1 MATTPTYIN
10 QRINN
15 LQAQI
20 NAISPYPPIAD
31 SLASVLLIGNS
42 AGATDVNMNNQDIL
56 AVDNINL
63 VTINGVAYPP
73 VVAVPTLNSVLIAG
87 NTATGTTAKITLNNS
102 GAGGTA
108 NPLASLNLTTAV
120 GTGILVEEVYNQR
133 NPVVGEFARKSFY
146 SKTTTNVK
154 TEYARI
160 TANSPSVTN
169 LSQKGRLDMEV
180 NVNGTLATYLSV
192 NGNTQEVDLF
202 RQLHMNGQPIRVC
215 PNITTQ
221 NLNTYGKN
229 TVQFYN
235 SDTTI
240 PPYTPDDQLRLT
252 MINEGVA
259 DVVTPLTG
267 SFATWGNILCSC
279 DYNSYTWVGTD
290 NGFVYYSNDGVT
302 WTGITDSFNG
312 AINALAVNPNT
323 GLLYIG
329 GAFTQTVGS
338 FLSCSLLAQCDTA
351 GNISQVVW
359 SNIGSNGFTGSVVK
373 CITVA
378 NTNYLYIGGRF
389 TADGVGALGC
399 QNIAIVDT
407 TQNLYCMDNSTGI
420 GYGYD
425 NTVNFIHQDATN
437 GAFFIIG
444 GEFTNVNSAYG
455 NTSQQRNSIWNTND
469 YNSITAPY
477 EVTTMNA
484 EPVAVT
490 QNGSD
495 IYIGGYFTGLPFGDY
510 LTNFQWDGVVYQ
522 VVANPYSATPSAPL
536 TTVLQD
542 GGIFWTDT
550 NGKLWEANVNVGS
563 APFGYF
569 IWIDRAVWGQ
579 LIFSTN
585 ALAQNPTV
593 AYFLFTGNLINLS
606 LTTGTLYYG
615 QTPYTGGI
623 SLTEIGSAVDMIYQ
637 SSLNRW
643 YVLSAISAGFF

>member
-15 LQAQI
+15 LQSQI
-20 NAISPYPPIAD
+20 NAISPYPPVAD
-31 SLASVLLIGNS
+31 SLAAVLLIGNS
-42 AGATDVNMNNQDIL
+42 AGATDINMNSQDIL

-63 VTINGVAYPP
+63 TTINGAVYPP
-73 VVAVPTLNSVLIAG
+73 VVAVPTLNAVLVAG
-87 NTATGTTAKITLNNS
+87 NTATRTTAKITLNNS
-102 GAGGTA
+102 SAGGTA
-108 NPLASLNLTTAV
+108 NPLISLNLTTAV
-120 GTGILVEEVYNQR
+120 GTGSLVEEVYNQR
-133 NPVVGEFARKSFY
+133 NPVTGEFARKSFY

-160 TANSPSVTN
+160 SAHSPSVTN
-169 LSQKGRLDMEV
+169 LSQKGKLDMEV
-180 NVNGTLATYLSV
+180 NTNGTLATYLSV

-229 TVQFYN
+229 TIQFYN
-235 SDTTI
+235 GDTTI

-259 DVVTPLTG
+259 DVVTPLAG

-290 NGFVYYSNDGVT
+290 NGYVYYSNDGIT

-329 GAFTQTVGS
+329 GAFTQTIGI
-338 FLSCSLLAQCDTA
+338 FLSCNLLAQCDTA

-359 SNIGSNGFTGSVVK
+359 SNYGSNGFTGSVVK
-373 CITVA
+373 CIVVA

-389 TADGVGALGC
+389 TADSSGALGC

-407 TQNLYCMDNSTGI
+407 TQNLFCMDNGSGI

-425 NTVNFIHQDATN
+425 NTINFIHQDATN

-455 NTSQQRNSIWNTND
+455 NSSQQRNSIWNTND
-469 YNSITAPY
+469 YNSVTAPY
-477 EVTTMNA
+477 EVTYMNND
-484 EPVAVT
+484 PVSVT
-490 QNGSD
+490 QNGGD

-510 LTNFQWDGVVYQ
+510 LTNFQWDGAVYQ
-522 VVANPYSATPSAPL
+522 VVANPYGATPSAPL
-536 TTVLQD
+536 TTILQD

-550 NGKLWEANVNVGS
+550 NGKLYDANVNVGS

-585 ALAQNPTV
+585 APAQNPVV

-615 QTPYTGGI
+615 ITPYTGGI
-623 SLTEIGSAVDMIYQ
+623 SLTDIGSAVDMIYQ

-643 YVLSAISAGFF
+643 YVISAISAGFF